1 MEQSV
6 DDIDIPMSN
15 GTSVCTGDWVSV
27 ESCVP
32 EGGARL
38 CGNDSGISCN
48 LKKKLFRSI
57 MMVTL
62 LSVRSLQFP
71 AGGDSSA
78 CRISFGRIGQRSR
91 ISLSL
96 QIGQRLQQLF
106 H

>member
-48 LKKKLFRSI
+48 FLKKIIPFNHDGNFVI
-57 MMVTL
+57 
-62 LSVRSLQFP
+62 
-71 AGGDSSA
+71 
-78 CRISFGRIGQRSR
+78 C
-91 ISLSL
+91 
-96 QIGQRLQQLF
+96 
-106 H
+106 